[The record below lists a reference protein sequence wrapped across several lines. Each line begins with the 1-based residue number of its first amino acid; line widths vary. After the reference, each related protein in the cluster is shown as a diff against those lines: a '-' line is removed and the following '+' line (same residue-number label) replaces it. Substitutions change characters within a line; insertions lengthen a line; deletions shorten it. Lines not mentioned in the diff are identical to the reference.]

1 MRIPLNCSPERVTEM
16 KNRTLKIKIDNSL
29 FYEILRDVCIT
40 TRIMESGQFM
50 QHGSTSVLEHSIIVA
65 YVSYRVALKLKLP
78 VKHRELIRGA
88 LLHDYFLYDW
98 HEKDK
103 SHRLHG
109 FRHPFTALRNAERD
123 VKLTAIERDII
134 KKHMFPLTLIP
145 PRHIE
150 SLLVCLVDKFCATCE
165 TFSITSRDDKFW
177 LKKATVYSKSGKR
190 IT

>member
-1 MRIPLNCSPERVTEM
+1 M
-16 KNRTLKIKIDNSL
+16 KIRRPKLKADNSL
-29 FYEILRDVCIT
+29 FHEILRDVCLT
-40 TRIMESGQFM
+40 TRVIESGQFI
-50 QHGSTSVLEHSIIVA
+50 QHGNTSVLEHSILVA

-103 SHRLHG
+103 NHRLHG
-109 FRHPFTALRNAERD
+109 FYHPFTALRNAERD

-145 PRHIE
+145 PRHME

-165 TFSITSRDDKFW
+165 TLYITSRDDKFW
-177 LKKATVYSKSGKR
+177 LKKAVVYSR
-190 IT
+190 ARNRVT